1 MYIVCIGIKD
11 VYLYLRFFGSSYL
24 AFNVLT
30 RLLAFFSCL
39 MSPFAVSIVV
49 YGENTK
55 EGKMFNNLLTSG
67 WEYGAEPIDVR
78 LSSMP
83 FRNLLNTRSGG

>member
-1 MYIVCIGIKD
+1 MNPV
-11 VYLYLRFFGSSYL
+11 
-24 AFNVLT
+24 
-30 RLLAFFSCL
+30 
-39 MSPFAVSIVV
+39 AVSIVV

-55 EGKMFNNLLTSG
+55 EGKVFNKLLTSG
-67 WEYGAEPIDVR
+67 RVYSAKPIDVR

>member
-1 MYIVCIGIKD
+1 MYV
-11 VYLYLRFFGSSYL
+11 RFFGSSYF

-30 RLLAFFSCL
+30 RELDFFSCP
-39 MSPFAVSIVV
+39 MNPVAVSIVV

-55 EGKMFNNLLTSG
+55 EGKVFNKLLTSG
-67 WEYGAEPIDVR
+67 RVCCAKPIDVR

>member
-1 MYIVCIGIKD
+1 
-11 VYLYLRFFGSSYL
+11 
-24 AFNVLT
+24 
-30 RLLAFFSCL
+30 

>member
-1 MYIVCIGIKD
+1 MDPV
-11 VYLYLRFFGSSYL
+11 
-24 AFNVLT
+24 
-30 RLLAFFSCL
+30 
-39 MSPFAVSIVV
+39 AVSIIV

-55 EGKMFNNLLTSG
+55 EGKVFNRLLTSG
-67 WEYGAEPIDVR
+67 RVRSAKPIDVR

>member
-1 MYIVCIGIKD
+1 MCIRDRLKD
-11 VYLYLRFFGSSYL
+11 VYVYLSFFGSSYF

-30 RLLAFFSCL
+30 RLLAFFSCP

-55 EGKMFNNLLTSG
+55 EGKMFNKLLTSG
-67 WEYGAEPIDVR
+67 RVYSAEPIDVR

-83 FRNLLNTRSGG
+83 FRKFLNTRSGG